1 MKYVSFKNLI
11 FSFIILIP
19 NILFPQYGTQKV
31 EVTLKEEGAY
41 RNPALILDKSHEQVT
56 NSINSAMNSIS
67 QANAR
72 ANAQAISQAN
82 ARAMSINQMKIAD
95 INASATLTAAEIQAQ
110 VKLKAAYTE
119 ALKDN
124 YTNVNIDLLTSEPP
138 SYQYLIVKS
147 VKGFGSVENTRL
159 IVNVLKNS
167 RTFKV
172 VSLLDPN
179 PTHFK
184 IPIGLLSHRQSL
196 FLDWSREAQ
205 GEFNRITNLVLSNSD
220 DKIVF
225 SAQYKNKSYQEILS
239 SLLYESFEN
248 KKTKDEAIKEI
259 KEAKEL
265 LDLNIITK
273 KEYEEI
279 SKVLKPIILGKN
291 NNENSFKKLT
301 EDSNIDLLKYS
312 NSRVIKTNIFTKPI
326 ENSHKMSKKNIG
338 DSIEFV
344 LEGYNN
350 YGMIS
355 DYYNDSNIVVNY
367 IDYQDVFLS
376 KKISFELIT
385 GLNITSKGFVD
396 ENDFNTFK
404 VFTNDKVLYNNQKI
418 IFLTRGKYYKGTII
432 GNHRGESI
440 KVGDVKLKKN
450 ILWTDQS
457 NDSYYINKSLIK
469 YINK

>member
-1 MKYVSFKNLI
+1 MS
-11 FSFIILIP
+11 
-19 NILFPQYGTQKV
+19 G
-31 EVTLKEEGAY
+31 
-41 RNPALILDKSHEQVT
+41 EQVT

-67 QANAR
+67 Q

-248 KKTKDEAIKEI
+248 KKTK
-259 KEAKEL
+259 EL
-265 LDLNIITK
+265 L
-273 KEYEEI
+273 
-279 SKVLKPIILGKN
+279 
-291 NNENSFKKLT
+291 
-301 EDSNIDLLKYS
+301 
-312 NSRVIKTNIFTKPI
+312 
-326 ENSHKMSKKNIG
+326 HK
-338 DSIEFV
+338 
-344 LEGYNN
+344 
-350 YGMIS
+350 
-355 DYYNDSNIVVNY
+355 
-367 IDYQDVFLS
+367 
-376 KKISFELIT
+376 
-385 GLNITSKGFVD
+385 
-396 ENDFNTFK
+396 
-404 VFTNDKVLYNNQKI
+404 
-418 IFLTRGKYYKGTII
+418 
-432 GNHRGESI
+432 H
-440 KVGDVKLKKN
+440 
-450 ILWTDQS
+450 
-457 NDSYYINKSLIK
+457 
-469 YINK
+469 